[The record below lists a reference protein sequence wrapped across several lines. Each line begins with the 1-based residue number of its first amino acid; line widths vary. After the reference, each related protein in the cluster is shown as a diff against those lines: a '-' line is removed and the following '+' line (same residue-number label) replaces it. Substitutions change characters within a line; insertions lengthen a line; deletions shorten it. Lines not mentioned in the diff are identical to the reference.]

1 LKKMLLLLSILG
13 MVSIISFAA
22 SGTTAVST
30 PASAMV
36 VALVNGEPIHANT
49 LQNAA
54 NIGQTLMAIRKVN
67 LKMYQL
73 LLSSKEGTDFL
84 KAYNRSVLNDLVD
97 SVLMEQI
104 AFKDY
109 NIQVTEKEALNNV
122 KEQVAKMLSSYKI
135 TKEQFSQYLQSQ
147 GYGDIK
153 QFEENSVFTLKFSM
167 TVDLLKKA
175 VTSSATVSNKEIKQ
189 YYNANIDSFKTP
201 KQINVEHIM
210 LNSEATADKVL
221 KEIKSNAI
229 TFESAAAKYSLDV
242 QSKDK
247 NGDIGWI
254 PESKNMPAYEVKL
267 FSTNIGGIVGPV
279 KTSYGWELF
288 KVIGKKSA
296 SIKSLSESSA
306 EINKT
311 LLSKKQEKLWNDWL
325 NSVFKKFKS
334 SSKIKIMI

>member
-1 LKKMLLLLSILG
+1 

>member
-1 LKKMLLLLSILG
+1 MKKVLLFLSILG

-22 SGTTAVST
+22 GTTPVST

-36 VALVNGEPIHANT
+36 VAMVNGEAIHANI
-49 LQNAA
+49 LQSAA

-67 LKMYQL
+67 PKMYQL
-73 LLSSKEGTDFL
+73 LLSSKAGTDFL
-84 KAYNRSVLNDLVD
+84 KAYNRAVLDDLVN

-109 NIQVTEKEALNNV
+109 NIKVTEKEALNKV
-122 KEQVAKMLSSYKI
+122 KEQVAKMLASYNI

-147 GYGDIK
+147 GYGNIE
-153 QFEENSVFTLKFSM
+153 QFEKSSIFTVKFSM
-167 TVDLLKKA
+167 TVELLRKA
-175 VTSSATVSNKEIKQ
+175 VTSSATVSNEEIKQ
-189 YYNANIDSFKTP
+189 YYNANINAFRTP
-201 KQINVEHIM
+201 MQINVEHIM
-210 LNSEATADKVL
+210 LNSEATANKVL

-242 QSKDK
+242 QTRNK

-254 PESKNMPAYEVKL
+254 PESKNMPSYEIKL
-267 FSTNIGGIVGPV
+267 FNANIEDIIGPV

-296 SIKSLSESSA
+296 SIKSLA
-306 EINKT
+306 EASQEIKNT
-311 LLSKKQEKLWNDWL
+311 LLSKKREKLWNDWL
-325 NSVFKKFKS
+325 NGVFKKFKS
-334 SSKIKIMI
+334 NSKIKIMI